1 MLRESGLNC
10 MFWGF
15 RQPLNLTMTVSL
27 QHRGFSKLRWSHS
40 AYVHIGTYT
49 CIYIYICTYMF
60 VCMCMCMHKLIKVE
74 TVLCY
79 FTGHV

>member
-27 QHRGFSKLRWSHS
+27 RHRGFSKLRWSHS

-49 CIYIYICTYMF
+49 CIYIYTHIY
-60 VCMCMCMHKLIKVE
+60 VCVYVYVYAQAHQS
-74 TVLCY
+74 
-79 FTGHV
+79 